1 MFPTAQRQFEAACR
15 LRVTPRTS
23 DAKAQLRSISG
34 SDNGM
39 KNIKRVFWGFLIAL
53 TALWLVADPVL
64 STQYQFF
71 ALRSSLINYTG
82 IIAIGVMS
90 VAMILAIRPVF
101 FEPYLGGLD
110 KMYRLHKWLGI
121 TGLVFA
127 VAHWLWT
134 QAPKW
139 LVGLGWIER
148 PARQESGSDPAQAC
162 AVVQFLQDHRGL
174 AEGLSEWAFYA
185 VVLLI
190 ALALVKWFPY
200 RHFFKTHR
208 LLAVAYLILVFHS
221 VVLMKPG
228 YWDEAI
234 APVMALL
241 MLAGSGSALFILFRK
256 VGKSRRTVGLV
267 EEIAY
272 HQKLQVLEIGIQ
284 LKGRWNGHKTGQFA
298 FVSFDEKEGMYPF
311 TITSSWKR
319 DGKLRFVI
327 KELGDYTRTL
337 HHILRIGNPVKIEGP
352 YGQFNFSSNKP
363 RQIWIGVGIGI
374 TPFIARMKRLAK
386 HPDSKIID
394 LFHPTAAF
402 SEEAIARLRRD
413 ADAAKIR
420 LHVLADGVDGLLT
433 VERIIE
439 AVPKWQTSDVW
450 FCGPAGFGES
460 LRRDFCARGLDSDDF
475 HQELFDMRY

>member
-1 MFPTAQRQFEAACR
+1 
-15 LRVTPRTS
+15 
-23 DAKAQLRSISG
+23 
-34 SDNGM
+34 M

-64 STQYQFF
+64 LTPYQFF

-90 VAMILAIRPVF
+90 AAMILAVRPVF

-121 TGLVFA
+121 TGLIFA
-127 VAHWLWT
+127 VVHWLWT

-148 PARQESGSDPAQAC
+148 PVRHESGPAQAS
-162 AVVQFLQDHRGL
+162 AILQFLQDQRGL
-174 AEGLSEWAFYA
+174 AEGLGEWAFYA

-241 MLAGSGSALFILFRK
+241 MLAGSASALFILFRK
-256 VGKSRRTVGLV
+256 VGKSRRTVGVV

-284 LKGRWNGHKTGQFA
+284 LKGRWSGHKSGQFA
-298 FVSFDEKEGMYPF
+298 FVSFDEKEGMHPF

-327 KELGDYTRTL
+327 KELGDYTKTL
-337 HHILRIGNPVKIEGP
+337 HHILRIGNPVKVEGP

-363 RQIWIGVGIGI
+363 RQIWVGAGIGI
-374 TPFIARMKRLAK
+374 TPFIARMKRLAR
-386 HPDSKIID
+386 HPDGKIID
-394 LFHPTAAF
+394 LFHTTAIF
-402 SEEAIARLRRD
+402 DEEAIALLQRD
-413 ADAAKIR
+413 AQAANVQ
-420 LHVLADGVDGLLT
+420 LHVLTDDIDGLLT
-433 VERIIE
+433 AERIIE
-439 AVPKWQTSDVW
+439 AVPKWQASDVW
-450 FCGPAGFGES
+450 FCGPAGFGQA
-460 LRRDFCARGLDSDDF
+460 LRRDFCARGMESDDF
-475 HQELFDMRY
+475 HQELFDMR